1 MIMKKEWMK
10 RIVSFALAFLLAF
23 GGIVI
28 PVYAEPETE
37 DDGLVAYWDFENING
52 SVLPDASGNGHTGE
66 ILGNATTKKV
76 DRGNAMYFDG
86 VDDAVDFPYSEDLN
100 FSNTDSFTLSVWIS
114 VDSTISSGW
123 HMICG
128 NGRAS
133 TKAWYGLYYTNGEIQ
148 TSING
153 GGYISRNTI
162 ATVAANEWHQV
173 TLTYDGNAKRVT
185 TYFDGTQATTTTIS
199 KVNPYIEGYGFSIG
213 FSSLTVKEY
222 FKGSLDNIRV
232 YNRTLSEADVKDL
245 YLTDLVMES
254 QEYPEWTEAWPENAA
269 TAENPV
275 NIIFDSDCGP
285 DIDDGGA
292 LAMLH
297 HYADI
302 GKANL
307 LAMVC
312 STSCQY
318 GAPWLDAVNTYYGR
332 PDIPIGTLKTKNI
345 QASATSFN
353 KYTAQHWEND
363 IYNGVLAPDAI
374 DVYRETLAKAE
385 DNSVTIVVVG
395 MLTNLSDLLNSR
407 PDQYSNLTGY
417 ELVQKKV
424 KLVSCM
430 GGAIDGSS
438 EFNIRCDVE
447 SAQNVADNWPTPI
460 VFSGYEIGLP
470 IKTGGTR
477 NTMEEDNPIRVGYDL
492 YCGKNNTRSSW
503 DLTSVLF
510 AVEGLSDYWTMTR
523 GDVKFMSGGKT
534 YFREN
539 EESGARAFLVKKMAD
554 GDVAD
559 VLNTLMTAAKKNNP
573 DEKKFELVDAS
584 PNVEGVVYSD
594 GFRNDTSANKYTYN
608 DTLYY
613 TNKQNASISFTFTG
627 YGVDIYAGMN
637 NDNCIVDLYLD
648 GEKVTTLDLYS
659 AEKMNATCIYSL
671 CDLPYGE
678 HTVQVISTNTKN
690 ESSKDVY
697 LSFDYFKVYN
707 DKVDYVMGLIGKIG
721 SVTLED
727 ESAINDARAA
737 YESLSEEE
745 KALVIGIDTLVMAE
759 VLLAEQQCNRFST
772 GSITENENGNF
783 TIGSDDFSAFIS
795 AREAA
800 DGKSDLRIVLAGEKK
815 KLALLWEDTLTIRF
829 FDTNGLLMK
838 SVTFEVSEDL
848 LLYQSATAAGNTYVA
863 TEGCALFGVVI
874 CGVPN
879 EAWGSV
885 SVTLS
890 TPIRHIATGSIN
902 NMDLLEN
909 P

>member
-1 MIMKKEWMK
+1 MK
-10 RIVSFALAFLLAF
+10 RNSWTYSLAILFALILLVGAVAMPTF
-23 GGIVI
+23 
-28 PVYAEPETE
+28 AETA
-37 DDGLVAYWDFENING
+37 DLNNGLVAFWDFENING
-52 SVLPDASGNGHTGE
+52 TAVPDASGNGHTGE
-66 ILGNATTKKV
+66 ILGNATTQAVEK
-76 DRGNAMYFDG
+76 GNALYFDG
-86 VDDAVDFPYSEDLN
+86 VDDGVSVPYSEKLN
-100 FSNTDSFTLSVWIS
+100 FKKTDSYTLSVWFS
-114 VDSTISSGW
+114 VDGTIASGW
-123 HMICG
+123 HMLAG

-133 TKAWYGLYYTNGEIQ
+133 GKNWYALYYNGGVPS
-148 TSING
+148 TSIYAN
-153 GGYISRNTI
+153 GYIRRDTLPMVNAEKWCNITMTYNGADNKLMTYMDGQLA
-162 ATVAANEWHQV
+162 ATSTAN
-173 TLTYDGNAKRVT
+173 LDIY
-185 TYFDGTQATTTTIS
+185 S
-199 KVNPYIEGYGFSIG
+199 EGYGFTIG
-213 FSSLTVKEY
+213 FSSLTVGEY
-222 FKGSLDNIRV
+222 FKGWIDNVRV
-232 YNRTLSEADVKDL
+232 YNRTLDAESVTALYEADLANYPESEGVADTKE
-245 YLTDLVMES
+245 YLT
-254 QEYPEWTEAWPENAA
+254 WTEAWPENAA

-492 YCGKNNTRSSW
+492 YCGKNNTRPSW

-510 AVEGLSDYWTMTR
+510 AVEGLSDYWTMKR
-523 GDVKFMSGGKT
+523 VDVSFISGGGTSYK
-534 YFREN
+534 EN
-539 EESGARAFLVKKMAD
+539 EETGARAFLFAKASTAEMVKI
-554 GDVAD
+554 
-559 VLNTLMTAAKKNNP
+559 LNKLMTAAKKNNP

-584 PNVEGVVYSD
+584 PDAEGMTFGGSYK
-594 GFRNDTSANKYTYN
+594 NDTSVNKFTYN

-613 TNKQNASISFTFTG
+613 TKAKDAYVLFTFTG
-627 YGVDIYAGMN
+627 SGVDIYAGMN
-637 NDNCIVDLYLD
+637 DDNCMADIYLD
-648 GEKVTTLDLYS
+648 GEKVATLDLYS
-659 AEKMNATCIYSL
+659 AQKMNATCVYSKK
-671 CDLPYGE
+671 DLAYGE
-678 HTVQVISTNTKN
+678 HTVEIVNTNAKNEKSTNTYM
-690 ESSKDVY
+690 SV
-697 LSFDYFKVYN
+697 DYFKVYT
-707 DKVDYVMGLIGKIG
+707 DKTEVVNEALENVKALIAGIG
-721 SVTLED
+721 SVTLGS
-727 ESAINDARAA
+727 ESAIKAARAA
-737 YESLSEEE
+737 YDALSEDDR
-745 KALVIGIDTLVMAE
+745 KLVTNYDLLVSAEATL
-759 VLLAEQQCNRFST
+759 
-772 GSITENENGNF
+772 
-783 TIGSDDFSAFIS
+783 
-795 AREAA
+795 
-800 DGKSDLRIVLAGEKK
+800 SDLKKPGTPEPTPESTPETVPETVPETTPEPIPETTPVTTDESSPVTSPETTEALGGENKDEDNSIWYVVLAVIVVAAIGGALIPFLVKKAHNKGE
-815 KLALLWEDTLTIRF
+815 
-829 FDTNGLLMK
+829 
-838 SVTFEVSEDL
+838 
-848 LLYQSATAAGNTYVA
+848 
-863 TEGCALFGVVI
+863 
-874 CGVPN
+874 
-879 EAWGSV
+879 
-885 SVTLS
+885 
-890 TPIRHIATGSIN
+890 
-902 NMDLLEN
+902 
-909 P
+909 